1 MSEAA
6 LNTRAVSLTVVA
18 FLLGAF
24 AAGGIGVRVIRE
36 VSTADAATSL
46 PRSATSTTAAT
57 SRFYQVDPNET
68 LISSTALVPSSI
80 EVTGDGLAIA
90 YDLVSLAPRQS
101 VAFPNSESVVFEEDM
116 SAVYPRRWVID
127 TPRGSIEGGP
137 ANVNARVARFDV
149 VDGFSM
155 DEVESIRIVEALS
168 PYSVE
173 VPVTLSDADP
183 IAEVVPGVTIKLLN
197 VSDQGSSTIVQVAI
211 DIEDP
216 EVADFFVSGDGPGWR
231 SSVLEAEGGRRVTL
245 TWTAGPLPA
254 EIPLLATGSVWIPLV
269 GPFDVSLEGVR

>member
-36 VSTADAATSL
+36 VSTADDATSL
-46 PRSATSTTAAT
+46 PTSAASTTAAT
-57 SRFYQVDPNET
+57 SRLYQVDPNET
-68 LISSTALVPSSI
+68 LISSTALVPSSV
-80 EVTGDGLAIA
+80 EVTADGLAIA
-90 YDLVSLAPRQS
+90 YDLVPLAPRQS
-101 VAFPNSESVVFEEDM
+101 VASSDSDVVILEEDVP
-116 SAVYPRRWVID
+116 AIYPRRWVID

-168 PYSVE
+168 PYSME
-173 VPVTLSDADP
+173 VPVTLSDTDP
-183 IAEVVPGVTIKLLN
+183 IAEVVPGVTIELLN

-211 DIEDP
+211 EIEDP

-231 SSVLEAEGGRRVTL
+231 SAVFEAEGRRRVTL
-245 TWTAGPLPA
+245 SWAGGSLPA
-254 EIPLLATGSVWIPLV
+254 EIPLLATGSVWISV
-269 GPFDVSLEGVR
+269 EGPFVVSLEAVR

>member
-6 LNTRAVSLTVVA
+6 LNPRAVSLTVVA
-18 FLLGAF
+18 FLLGGF

-36 VSTADAATSL
+36 VSTADATPL
-46 PRSATSTTAAT
+46 PLSATSTSAAT
-57 SRFYQVDPNET
+57 SGFYQVDPNET

-80 EVTGDGLAIA
+80 EVAGDRLAIA

-101 VAFPNSESVVFEEDM
+101 VAFSAPDVVVFNEDV
-116 SAVYPRRWVID
+116 AAIYPRRWVIE

-137 ANVNARVARFDV
+137 ANVDARVARFDV
-149 VDGFSM
+149 VEGFSV

-183 IAEVVPGVTIKLLN
+183 IVEVVPGVTISLLN
-197 VSDQGSSTIVQVAI
+197 LSDQGSSTIVQVAI
-211 DIEDP
+211 DIEDT

-231 SSVLEAEGGRRVTL
+231 SAVFEAEGRRRVTL
-245 TWTAGPLPA
+245 TWAGGPLPA
-254 EIPLLATGSVWIPLV
+254 EIPLLATGSVWISV
-269 GPFDVSLEGVR
+269 EGPFDVSLGGVR